1 MPTQSDA
8 FGVLRRKQLAEPP
21 PGGHHHRWQMCH
33 LVHYQPSTRQSRAR
47 SSYSGS
53 PTTTS
58 VSGFEMIPPQQPAM
72 EIIEETFRHATATR
86 WLVWKSL

>member
-33 LVHYQPSTRQSRAR
+33 LVHYQPSTRQSRA
-47 SSYSGS
+47 
-53 PTTTS
+53 
-58 VSGFEMIPPQQPAM
+58 MIPPQQPAM